1 MKKWTKWL
9 LGIAVSIMIL
19 FLLLFVGLSHYVN
32 THKKELIEKATAA
45 IHQKISGD
53 VSIEDLNVTFF
64 RHFPSFSIRLMNVR
78 VSDSLFNKHGRPLL
92 SAENLFVR
100 LSTPR
105 LLFGNLHINKLTIRK
120 GGFHLF
126 TDRTGYSNG
135 YLLEPKDTSVQANS
149 KEDVKELTRQL
160 LDRVLIESF
169 TIRLDD
175 VPGDK
180 LYDISIDKLDAR
192 ISQSNNVFAIQV
204 KKQVAIN
211 ELAFKKK
218 NGSFVAQQ

>member
-1 MKKWTKWL
+1 MYKYSWFTWVAEFHFRFRIFNKRFRLKKWIKWL
-9 LGIAVSIMIL
+9 FGIAVSIMIL

-64 RHFPSFSIRLMNVR
+64 RHFPSFSIRLINVR

-105 LLFGNLHINKLTIRK
+105 FQEINSMT
-120 GGFHLF
+120 
-126 TDRTGYSNG
+126 
-135 YLLEPKDTSVQANS
+135 YLL
-149 KEDVKELTRQL
+149 
-160 LDRVLIESF
+160 
-169 TIRLDD
+169 
-175 VPGDK
+175 
-180 LYDISIDKLDAR
+180 ISWMP
-192 ISQSNNVFAIQV
+192 
-204 KKQVAIN
+204 
-211 ELAFKKK
+211 E
-218 NGSFVAQQ
+218 